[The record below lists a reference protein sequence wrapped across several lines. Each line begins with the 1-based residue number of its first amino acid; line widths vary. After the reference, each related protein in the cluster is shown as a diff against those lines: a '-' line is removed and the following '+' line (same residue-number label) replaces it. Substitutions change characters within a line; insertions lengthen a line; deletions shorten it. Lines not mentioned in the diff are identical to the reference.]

1 MDQSILTMPA
11 YLRSS
16 ICMVLNRW
24 KTNRKIEQIAEATWK
39 KL

>member
-1 MDQSILTMPA
+1 MLKRKIISQLEE
-11 YLRSS
+11 R
-16 ICMVLNRW
+16 